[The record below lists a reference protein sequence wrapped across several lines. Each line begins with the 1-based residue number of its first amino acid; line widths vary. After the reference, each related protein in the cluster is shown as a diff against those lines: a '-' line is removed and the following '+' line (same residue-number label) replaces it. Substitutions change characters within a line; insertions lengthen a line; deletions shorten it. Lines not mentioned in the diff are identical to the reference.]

1 MINKHSIYNWLF
13 FPLFVSLLAG
23 SVASCINDPAME
35 EEDTSG
41 KSTLSIMVRG
51 ITITDPG
58 TTGSYDDYVKT
69 LRVIG
74 YDNAENV
81 VCNQKWNENDL
92 QGKLEGTGD
101 DACIKIT
108 QTLREAFAGG
118 VCEFYFIANED
129 GYSVYTNG
137 QAGDAL
143 STFLGTSGNLEQAP
157 PKAALDNCVIA
168 FETGDTD
175 NGFTPGYPILMTVHS
190 TSQYLKPGDNSMGT
204 IQLVRCLAKLQ
215 LKVNQEE
222 VENVKI
228 SNVKLTGKYADSYS
242 LWDGKNYT
250 NYKEQ
255 TLDYPLSTN
264 GSDVVLNY
272 SGEEIYLPET
282 MQSTSSGAIV
292 KYTFDLTADGQTQS
306 FEIEVGKPDNND
318 PTAIADYNIY
328 RNHWYTIT
336 GIFKGWNDMLLV
348 EYDVQDWTDVSHE
361 VQLSDKGT
369 FEIGIPNIRQFQW
382 DNKNYVATQYGEG
395 AGAADRYATLTLRMT
410 IPEGVKWQ
418 AHLDNPDFEFVGES
432 DGVGVGENPQTP
444 EEGVVTLRIR
454 PVHTYTENER
464 RTANLFVTLGTK
476 PNEHALFITDANQ
489 QRQLCSDN
497 GTEIRIIQ
505 VSSAEGDQ
513 IWTANP

>member
-13 FPLFVSLLAG
+13 FPLLVSLLAG
-23 SVASCINDPAME
+23 SAASCIKDSAIE
-35 EEDTSG
+35 EEDMSG
-41 KSTLSIMVRG
+41 KSTLSIKVRG
-51 ITITDPG
+51 ITTTDPG
-58 TTGSYDDYVKT
+58 QNGSYDDYVKT

-81 VCNQKWNENDL
+81 VCNQKYSGTEL
-92 QGKLEGTGD
+92 GIVEGRDPNTY
-101 DACIKIT
+101 IEII
-108 QTLREAFAGG
+108 QTLEDAFQGG
-118 VCEFYFIANED
+118 VCDFYFIANED
-129 GYSVYTNG
+129 GYSVYNSQTTPK
-137 QAGDAL
+137 QTL
-143 STFLGTSGNLEQAP
+143 SAFLGDKAENAP
-157 PKAALDNCVIA
+157 QKVDLSSCIIA
-168 FETGDTD
+168 FDAESGL
-175 NGFTPGYPILMTVHS
+175 TPGYPILMTVHS
-190 TSQYLKPGDNSMGT
+190 TSQFLKPGDNEMGS
-204 IQLVRCLAKLQ
+204 IQLVRCLAKSQ

-250 NYKEQ
+250 NYNVQ
-255 TLDYPLSTN
+255 ALDYQLLNAS
-264 GSDVVLNY
+264 SSVALNY
-272 SGEEIYLPET
+272 NSEEIYLPET

-348 EYDVQDWTDVSHE
+348 GYDVQDWTDVSHE

-382 DNKNYVATQYGEG
+382 DSKNYVATQYGEG

-476 PNEHALFITDANQ
+476 PNEHALFITDADQQ
-489 QRQLCSDN
+489 QRLCSDN

>member
-58 TTGSYDDYVKT
+58 TTGSYDDYVET

-74 YDNAENV
+74 YDNTGAV
-81 VCNQKWNENDL
+81 VCNQKYSGAEL
-92 QGKLEGTGD
+92 GTVEGKDPNTY
-101 DACIKIT
+101 IKIT
-108 QTLREAFAGG
+108 QTLEDAFQGG
-118 VCEFYFIANED
+118 VCDFYFIANED
-129 GYSVYTNG
+129 GYSVYNSQTTPK
-137 QAGDAL
+137 QTL
-143 STFLGTSGNLEQAP
+143 SAFLGDKAENAP
-157 PKAALDNCVIA
+157 KKVDLSSCIIA
-168 FETGDTD
+168 FDAESGL
-175 NGFTPGYPILMTVHS
+175 TPGYPILMTVHS

-222 VENVKI
+222 VENVTI

-250 NYKEQ
+250 NYNVQ
-255 TLDYPLSTN
+255 ALDYQLLNAS
-264 GSDVVLNY
+264 SSVALNY
-272 SGEEIYLPET
+272 NSEEIYLPET

-348 EYDVQDWTDVSHE
+348 GYDVQDWTDVSHE

-382 DNKNYVATQYGEG
+382 DSKNYVATQYGEG

-476 PNEHALFITDANQ
+476 PNEHALFITDAGQ

>member
-1 MINKHSIYNWLF
+1 MGDKAENAPKKVDLS
-13 FPLFVSLLAG
+13 
-23 SVASCINDPAME
+23 SCI
-35 EEDTSG
+35 
-41 KSTLSIMVRG
+41 
-51 ITITDPG
+51 
-58 TTGSYDDYVKT
+58 
-69 LRVIG
+69 
-74 YDNAENV
+74 
-81 VCNQKWNENDL
+81 
-92 QGKLEGTGD
+92 
-101 DACIKIT
+101 
-108 QTLREAFAGG
+108 
-118 VCEFYFIANED
+118 
-129 GYSVYTNG
+129 
-137 QAGDAL
+137 
-143 STFLGTSGNLEQAP
+143 
-157 PKAALDNCVIA
+157 IA
-168 FETGDTD
+168 FDAERGL
-175 NGFTPGYPILMTVHS
+175 TPGYPILMTVHS

-250 NYKEQ
+250 NYKVQ
-255 TLDYPLSTN
+255 ALDYQLPNAS
-264 GSDVVLNY
+264 SSVPLNY
-272 SGEEIYLPET
+272 NSEEIYLPET

-292 KYTFDLTADGQTQS
+292 KYKFDLTADGQTQS

-348 EYDVQDWTDVSHE
+348 GYDVQDWTDVSHE

-369 FEIGIPNIRQFQW
+369 FKIGIPNIRQFQW
-382 DNKNYVATQYGEG
+382 DSKNYVATQYGEG

-476 PNEHALFITDANQ
+476 PNEHALFITDADQ
-489 QRQLCSDN
+489 QQQLCSDN

>member
-1 MINKHSIYNWLF
+1 
-13 FPLFVSLLAG
+13 
-23 SVASCINDPAME
+23 
-35 EEDTSG
+35 
-41 KSTLSIMVRG
+41 MVRG

-74 YDNAENV
+74 YDNTGAV
-81 VCNQKWNENDL
+81 VCNQKYSGAEL
-92 QGKLEGTGD
+92 GIVEGKDPNTYIE
-101 DACIKIT
+101 IT
-108 QTLREAFAGG
+108 QTLEDAFQGG
-118 VCEFYFIANED
+118 VCDFYFIANED
-129 GYSVYTNG
+129 GYSVYNSQTTPK
-137 QAGDAL
+137 QTL
-143 STFLGTSGNLEQAP
+143 SAFLGDKAENAP
-157 PKAALDNCVIA
+157 KKVDLSSCIIA
-168 FETGDTD
+168 FDAESGL
-175 NGFTPGYPILMTVHS
+175 TPGYPILMTVHS

-250 NYKEQ
+250 NYKVQ
-255 TLDYPLSTN
+255 ALDYQLPNAS
-264 GSDVVLNY
+264 SSVPLNY
-272 SGEEIYLPET
+272 NSEEIYLPET

-348 EYDVQDWTDVSHE
+348 GYDVQDWTDVSHE

-382 DNKNYVATQYGEG
+382 DSKNYVATQYGEG

-476 PNEHALFITDANQ
+476 PNEHALFITDADQ
-489 QRQLCSDN
+489 QQQLCSDN

>member
-1 MINKHSIYNWLF
+1 MKVKQYIYHWLF
-13 FPLFVSLLAG
+13 FPLLAILLASG
-23 SVASCINDPAME
+23 TTGCSNESSME

-51 ITITDPG
+51 ITITPG
-58 TTGSYDDYVKT
+58 TDDYVKT

-118 VCEFYFIANED
+118 VCEFYFVANED
-129 GYSVYTNG
+129 GYSVYNSQTTPK
-137 QAGDAL
+137 QTL
-143 STFLGTSGNLEQAP
+143 SAFLGDNAENAP
-157 PKAALDNCVIA
+157 QKVDLSSCIIA
-168 FETGDTD
+168 FDAESGL
-175 NGFTPGYPILMTVHS
+175 TPGYPILMTVHS

-222 VENVKI
+222 VENVTI
-228 SNVKLTGKYADSYS
+228 SNVKLTDKYADSYS

-264 GSDVVLNY
+264 GSDVALNY
-272 SGEEIYLPET
+272 SGKEIYLPET
-282 MQSTSSGAIV
+282 MQSISSGAIV

-348 EYDVQDWTDVSHE
+348 GYDVQDWTDVSHE

-382 DNKNYVATQYGEG
+382 DSKYYVATQYGEG

-476 PNEHALFITDANQ
+476 PNEHALFVSDDKLWKK
-489 QRQLCSDN
+489 LC
-497 GTEIRIIQ
+497 TEDGVNIPIIQ

>member
-1 MINKHSIYNWLF
+1 MKAKQYIYHWLF
-13 FPLFVSLLAG
+13 FPLLVLLLAG
-23 SVASCINDPAME
+23 GATSCSNDSSME
-35 EEDTSG
+35 EEDMSG
-41 KSTLSIMVRG
+41 KSTLSIKVRG
-51 ITITDPG
+51 ITITNPG

-92 QGKLEGTGD
+92 QDKLEGTGD

-129 GYSVYTNG
+129 GYSVYNSQTTPK
-137 QAGDAL
+137 QTL
-143 STFLGTSGNLEQAP
+143 SEFLGDGAEYAPSKENL
-157 PKAALDNCVIA
+157 NSCIIA
-168 FETGDTD
+168 FDAQ
-175 NGFTPGYPILMTVHS
+175 NGLTPGYPILMAVHS

-222 VENVKI
+222 IENVKI

-250 NYKEQ
+250 NYNVQ
-255 TLDYPLSTN
+255 ALDYQLLNAS
-264 GSDVVLNY
+264 SSVALNY
-272 SGEEIYLPET
+272 NSEEIYLPET

-348 EYDVQDWTDVSHE
+348 GYDVQDWTDVSHE

-382 DNKNYVATQYGEG
+382 DRKNYVATQYGEG

-454 PVHTYTENER
+454 PVHTYTEDER

-476 PNEHALFITDANQ
+476 PNEHALFVSDDKLWEK
-489 QRQLCSDN
+489 LC
-497 GTEIRIIQ
+497 TEDGVNIPIIQ

>member
-1 MINKHSIYNWLF
+1 MKITRYIYQGML
-13 FPLFVSLLAG
+13 FPLLAFLLAG
-23 SVASCINDPAME
+23 SVTGCSNDPTME
-35 EEDTSG
+35 EDMSG
-41 KSTLSIMVRG
+41 KSTLTIKMRG
-51 ITITDPG
+51 ITTTPPG
-58 TTGSYDDYVKT
+58 SGDSYDDYVKT

-74 YDNAENV
+74 YDNAGNV
-81 VCNQKWNENDL
+81 VCNQKYAGEQLGNV
-92 QGKLEGTGD
+92 KAD
-101 DACIKIT
+101 DKGETYIEIT

-129 GYSVYTNG
+129 GYSVYKTGPTQN
-137 QAGDAL
+137 L
-143 STFLGTSGNLEQAP
+143 STFLGTDLTDAP
-157 PKAALDNCVIA
+157 KKDDLNNCVIA
-168 FETGDTD
+168 FKTGDTD
-175 NGFTPGYPILMTVHS
+175 NDFTPGYPILMTVHS

-222 VENVKI
+222 VENVTI

-264 GSDVVLNY
+264 GSGVTLNY
-272 SGEEIYLPET
+272 SSKEIYLPET

-348 EYDVQDWTDVSHE
+348 GYDVQDWTDVSHE

-382 DNKNYVATQYGEG
+382 DSKNYVATQYGEG

-454 PVHTYTENER
+454 PVHTYTEDER

-476 PNEHALFITDANQ
+476 PNEHALFVSDDKLWEK
-489 QRQLCSDN
+489 LC
-497 GTEIRIIQ
+497 TEDGVNIPIIQ

>member
-13 FPLFVSLLAG
+13 FPLLAFLLAG
-23 SVASCINDPAME
+23 SVASCSNDPAM

-41 KSTLSIMVRG
+41 KSTLSITVRG
-51 ITITDPG
+51 VTTTVPTDG
-58 TTGSYDDYVKT
+58 DYDEYIKT
-69 LRVIG
+69 LRIIG
-74 YDNAENV
+74 YDNTGAV
-81 VCNQKWNENDL
+81 VCNQKYSGAEL
-92 QGKLEGTGD
+92 GKVEGKDPNTY
-101 DACIKIT
+101 IEIT
-108 QTLREAFAGG
+108 QTLEDAFQGG
-118 VCEFYFIANED
+118 VCDFYFIANED
-129 GYSVYTNG
+129 GYSVYNSQTTPK
-137 QAGDAL
+137 QTL
-143 STFLGTSGNLEQAP
+143 SAFLGDKAENAP
-157 PKAALDNCVIA
+157 QKVDLSSCIIA
-168 FETGDTD
+168 FDAESGL
-175 NGFTPGYPILMTVHS
+175 TPGYPILMTVHS
-190 TSQYLKPGDNSMGT
+190 TSQFLKPGNNEMGS

-264 GSDVVLNY
+264 GSDVALNY
-272 SGEEIYLPET
+272 SGKEIYLPET
-282 MQSTSSGAIV
+282 MQSISSGAIV

-348 EYDVQDWTDVSHE
+348 GYDVQDWTDVSHE

-382 DNKNYVATQYGEG
+382 DNKYYVATQYGEG

-476 PNEHALFITDANQ
+476 PNEHALFITDAGQ
-489 QRQLCSDN
+489 QQQLCSDN

-505 VSSAEGDQ
+505 VSSAEGDK

>member
-1 MINKHSIYNWLF
+1 MKITRYIYQGML
-13 FPLFVSLLAG
+13 FPLLAFLLAG
-23 SVASCINDPAME
+23 SVTGCSNDPTME
-35 EEDTSG
+35 EDMSG

-58 TTGSYDDYVKT
+58 TSGSYDDYVKT
-69 LRVIG
+69 LRIIG
-74 YDNAENV
+74 YDNAGNV
-81 VCNQKWNENDL
+81 VCNQKWEESDL
-92 QGKLEGTGD
+92 QNKLEGTGD
-101 DACIKIT
+101 NACIKIT

-118 VCEFYFIANED
+118 VCQFYFIANED
-129 GYSVYTNG
+129 GYLTYTNG
-137 QAGDAL
+137 QAGNTL

-157 PKAALDNCVIA
+157 TKDKLDNCIIA
-168 FETGDTD
+168 FKTGDTD

-222 VENVKI
+222 VENVTI

-264 GSDVVLNY
+264 GSGVALNY
-272 SGEEIYLPET
+272 SSKEIYLPET
-282 MQSTSSGAIV
+282 MQSISSGAIV

-306 FEIEVGKPDNND
+306 FEIEVGNPDDNVS
-318 PTAIADYNIY
+318 TVIADYNIY
-328 RNHWYTIT
+328 RNHWYTMT
-336 GIFKGWNDMLLV
+336 GTFKGWNDMLLV
-348 EYDVQDWTDVSHE
+348 GYDVQDWTDVLHE
-361 VQLSDKGT
+361 VQLSDKGI

-382 DNKNYVATQYGEG
+382 DSKNYVATQYGEG

-454 PVHTYTENER
+454 PVHTYTEDER

-476 PNEHALFITDANQ
+476 PNEHALFVSNDKLWET
-489 QRQLCSDN
+489 LC
-497 GTEIRIIQ
+497 TEDGVNIPIIQ

>member
-13 FPLFVSLLAG
+13 FPLLVSLLAG
-23 SVASCINDPAME
+23 SAASCINDPAM

-41 KSTLSIMVRG
+41 KSTLSITVRG
-51 ITITDPG
+51 ITITDPS
-58 TTGSYDDYVKT
+58 TTGGSYEDYVKT

-92 QGKLEGTGD
+92 QGKLEETGD

-157 PKAALDNCVIA
+157 PKAALDSCVIA

-250 NYKEQ
+250 NYNVQ
-255 TLDYPLSTN
+255 ALDYQLLNAS
-264 GSDVVLNY
+264 SSVALNY
-272 SGEEIYLPET
+272 NSEEIYLPET

-348 EYDVQDWTDVSHE
+348 GYDVQDWTDVSHE

-382 DNKNYVATQYGEG
+382 DSKNYVATQYGEG

-454 PVHTYTENER
+454 PVHTYTEDER

-476 PNEHALFITDANQ
+476 PNEHALFVSDDKLWEK
-489 QRQLCSDN
+489 LC
-497 GTEIRIIQ
+497 TEDGVNIPIIQ